1 MTQPL
6 DLNPLN
12 DVEVRVLG
20 SLIEKE
26 ITTPEHYPLSLNAL
40 VNACNQSSNR
50 NPIVHFDESTVLQAL
65 DVLIDRKF
73 VEIATRS
80 EARVRKYRH
89 LLYETLA
96 FTRPDIAVMYV
107 LMVRGPQTT
116 GEIRTRA
123 GRAYDFVSLESVQT
137 TLNALMVRLPP
148 LVIRLARQSGQKD
161 ERYAHLLSGPVAF
174 AESEPS
180 PRPVAAAA
188 DRIGRLQE
196 ATIELQQQIDDL
208 RSQFEQLRKQFD

>member
-1 MTQPL
+1 MTQPV

-50 NPIVHFDESTVLQAL
+50 NPIVHFDESTVLPAL

-80 EARVRKYRH
+80 EARVRNRH

-96 FTRPDIAVMYV
+96 FTRPHIAVMYV

-116 GEIRTRA
+116 GEIRTRT
-123 GRAYDFVSLESVQT
+123 GRTYDFVSLESVQT
-137 TLNALMVRLPP
+137 TLNALMVGLPP
-148 LVIRLARQSGQKD
+148 LVIRLTRQSGQKD

-180 PRPVAAAA
+180 PRPDAAAV

-208 RSQFEQLRKQFD
+208 RSQFEQLRKQFE